1 MIYLSTSL
9 SLAVL
14 EVLVH
19 SPRYQLL
26 QEEFVY
32 FSVNIPD
39 DYILSLD
46 NNNLPKD
53 WNSNQLT
60 SSSQTLGDRW
70 LHDAVSLALMVP
82 SRIIPI
88 EKNVLVNPKH
98 RNINDINIGKFM
110 SFDFDPRL

>member
-1 MIYLSTSL
+1 MICLSRSL

-14 EVLVH
+14 EVFVH
-19 SPRYQLL
+19 NPRYQLL

-32 FSVNIPD
+32 FLVNIPNN
-39 DYILSLD
+39 YILSLD

-60 SSSQTLGDRW
+60 SSSQILGDRW
-70 LHDAVSLALMVP
+70 LHDTASLALMLP
-82 SRIIPI
+82 IRIIPI

-98 RNINDINIGKFM
+98 RNINNTDIGKLM
-110 SFDFDPRL
+110 SFNFDPSL